1 MRACR
6 YPKHRCRKP
15 GTGRGYPAAG
25 PVAEP
30 ALAAGALVLAAG
42 QHHHLI
48 KLLGLAA
55 IVVVA
60 VILAGWAIVALV
72 RRRRRRT
79 PPPAAPP
86 PAGQAPAGQA
96 PAGPREAPQSGASS
110 PAVTAEHLTKTYRLG
125 KVEVRALDDVT
136 LEIGAGAMVCIM
148 GKSGSGKS
156 TLLRQL
162 GLIDLP
168 SRGRIWLHGQEVTG
182 LPEHERTDLRLR
194 RLGYVFQEYALLPEL
209 TAAENVYLPA
219 MMAGQPARAYRHRAA
234 DLLSLVDLAPRA
246 AHRPKEL
253 SGGEQQRVA
262 IARALVN
269 EPAIIYAD
277 EPTANLDTRS
287 AQTVMQTLQRLN
299 RTLGVTVVFVSHDP
313 DDAQYASHLIHLSDG
328 RLTDS
333 APGDGRPTEGA
344 PGDGTAGDGTLT
356 EDTPTE
362 DTPGDGTPGG
372 EQP

>member
-1 MRACR
+1 MRAC
-6 YPKHRCRKP
+6 PLP
-15 GTGRGYPAAG
+15 ETLLPELGTGRGHPAAR

-30 ALAAGALVLAAG
+30 ALAAGAPILAAG

-48 KLLGLAA
+48 RLLGLAGL
-55 IVVVA
+55 VVVA
-60 VILAGWAIVALV
+60 VLAAGWAIVALA
-72 RRRRRRT
+72 RRRARRRT
-79 PPPAAPP
+79 PLPAALPP
-86 PAGQAPAGQA
+86 SGQAPSGQAPAAQAPAAQA
-96 PAGPREAPQSGASS
+96 PAGPREAPQSGAAAS
-110 PAVTAEHLTKTYRLG
+110 AITAEHLTKLYRMG

-136 LEIGAGAMVCIM
+136 LEIGAGAMACIM

-182 LPEHERTDLRLR
+182 LPEHDRTDLRLR

-219 MMAGQPARAYRHRAA
+219 MMAGQPGRAYRLRAA
-234 DLLSLVDLAPRA
+234 ELLNLVDLSPRA
-246 AHRPKEL
+246 GHRPKEL

-313 DDAQYASHLIHLSDG
+313 DDAQYASHLVHLSDG
-328 RLTDS
+328 KLS
-333 APGDGRPTEGA
+333 P
-344 PGDGTAGDGTLT
+344 
-356 EDTPTE
+356 
-362 DTPGDGTPGG
+362 
-372 EQP
+372 

>member
-1 MRACR
+1 
-6 YPKHRCRKP
+6 
-15 GTGRGYPAAG
+15 
-25 PVAEP
+25 VAEP

-79 PPPAAPP
+79 PPP
-86 PAGQAPAGQA
+86 GQAPAGQA

-356 EDTPTE
+356 EDTPGE